1 MMRISQQGLDLIKQH
16 ESFSPTV
23 YICPAGRPTIG
34 YGHCVLPHEKFIVI
48 TEQEGDDLLRK
59 DVAFAEECINKAVKV
74 PITQNQ
80 FDALVSLVFNIGS
93 GAFLKSSLLRQ
104 LNETTIA

>member
-23 YICPAGRPTIG
+23 YI
-34 YGHCVLPHEKFIVI
+34 CVLPHEKFIVI